1 MGFRSLI
8 VMDFMAF
15 RQLGTLVA
23 MVIILTAVIMKSL
36 AIALI
41 ALIASS
47 LTSSAVVDLGMPSSA
62 TPYDRYMA
70 PVKTTLSS
78 LGKNRPNMETV
89 NALMKQGR
97 SFRYRMDNPYVA
109 SLPSETARTRTGDC
123 KDKALWLCD
132 QLNDS
137 SVRFVIG
144 KTHPSAKMS
153 HAWVLWNDGSRYWIL
168 DCTLKRAP
176 IAADTLP
183 ADRYTPQFS
192 YSKATAY
199 RHGINATNIA
209 SVANSKTAPV
219 ASVASSSSRR

>member
-1 MGFRSLI
+1 MKFI
-8 VMDFMAF
+8 AVAHV
-15 RQLGTLVA
+15 GTVVA
-23 MVIILTAVIMKSL
+23 MEIIVTTVFMKSL
-36 AIALI
+36 ALAIIALI
-41 ALIASS
+41 GSS
-47 LTSSAVVDLGMPSSA
+47 LAGIAGVDLGMPSSG

-70 PVKTTLSS
+70 PVKNTLSS
-78 LGKNRPNMETV
+78 LGKNRPSMETV
-89 NALMKQGR
+89 SALMKQGR

-132 QLNDS
+132 QLDDS

-153 HAWVLWNDGSRYWIL
+153 HAWVLWNDGTRYWIL

-183 ADRYTPQFS
+183 ADRYIPQFS
-192 YSKATAY
+192 YAKSASY
-199 RHGINATNIA
+199 RHGVTSSNVAA
-209 SVANSKTAPV
+209 VANSKTSPV
-219 ASVASSSSRR
+219 ASVAASSSSR